1 MVMPAMDV
9 FRIEAD
15 GPQWKLL
22 KAHGYKVIRVAED
35 QATLIEHVLTLTQG
49 RGAVIRFQSDSGVR
63 ELRVGDVDT
72 DADTLQEP

>member
-15 GPQWKLL
+15 GQQWKLL

-35 QATLIEHVLTLTQG
+35 QATLIEHVLTLTHG
-49 RGAVIRFQSDSGVR
+49 SGAVIRFASDSGVR

-72 DADTLQEP
+72 DEHTM

>member
-22 KAHGYKVIRVAED
+22 KAHDYKVIRVAED

-49 RGAVIRFQSDSGVR
+49 HGAVIRFDSVSGVR

-72 DADTLQEP
+72 DEYTP

>member
-1 MVMPAMDV
+1 MVTVAMDV

-15 GPQWKLL
+15 GGQWQLL

-35 QATLIEHVLTLTQG
+35 QAILIEHVLILTQG
-49 RGAVIRFQSDSGVR
+49 RGAVIRFESDSGVR

-72 DADTLQEP
+72 DEHTR

>member
-49 RGAVIRFQSDSGVR
+49 HGAVIRFESDSFVR

-72 DADTLQEP
+72 DEYTP